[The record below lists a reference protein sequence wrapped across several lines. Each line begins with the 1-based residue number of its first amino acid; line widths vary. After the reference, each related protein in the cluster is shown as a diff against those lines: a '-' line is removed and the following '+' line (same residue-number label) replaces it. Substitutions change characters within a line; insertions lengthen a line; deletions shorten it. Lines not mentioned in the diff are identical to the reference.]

1 MQLKHFYSSNLKQTE
16 VRKVTGDKVET
27 TFDLAWS
34 NPASI
39 GQVQEALLN
48 YACLL
53 QSIWPSEATAL
64 IMMKVLTKYK
74 WLAKVNDSK
83 RASLVCK
90 LFGDVSRQNAGRATN
105 KEAPLAA
112 DEQEEVLKSILLQ
125 NNIRPEVP
133 IEDSRKGQN
142 RNQARQGGFWIGGAN
157 RQGFRPC
164 NARKTFPT
172 AKSKDGRGVCY
183 GFNDMSGGSCRNTRA
198 GDGCKTAAGVQ
209 LAHVCNHFDKTKQV
223 YCLGAHPCKQHK

>member
-39 GQVQEALLN
+39 GQMQEALLN

-74 WLAKVNDSK
+74 WLANVDDSK

-90 LFGDVSRQNAGRATN
+90 LFEDLSRQNAGRATN

-133 IEDSRKGQN
+133 IEDSTKGHN
-142 RNQARQGGFWIGGAN
+142 RNQTSGSEAPTGRASS
-157 RQGFRPC
+157 RATLERPSQQP
-164 NARKTFPT
+164 NQRTVGESVMDSMT
-172 AKSKDGRGVCY
+172 
-183 GFNDMSGGSCRNTRA
+183 
-198 GDGCKTAAGVQ
+198 
-209 LAHVCNHFDKTKQV
+209 
-223 YCLGAHPCKQHK
+223 